1 VNRTLIVIKAEN
13 GYIVREDS
21 EPNMLFSIENWRVA
35 ETFSGLV
42 KLLADE
48 FGEDEN
54 ITGENK

>member
-1 VNRTLIVIKAEN
+1 VIRTLIVIKAEN

-21 EPNMLFSIENWRVA
+21 EPNMLSSIENWRVA
-35 ETFSGLV
+35 ETFPHLV
-42 KLLADE
+42 QVLADE